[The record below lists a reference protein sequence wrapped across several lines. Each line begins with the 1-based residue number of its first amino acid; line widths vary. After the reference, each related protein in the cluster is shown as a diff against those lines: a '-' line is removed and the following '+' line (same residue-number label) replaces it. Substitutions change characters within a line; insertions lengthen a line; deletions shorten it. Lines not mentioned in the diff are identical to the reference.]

1 MCKANEKIKIEAV
14 SRERKEIDRDET
26 SYLSQDFARQAR
38 NFHKTFKKYA
48 ATPLVNLKA
57 LAEEFGVKSIF
68 VKDESHRFGLNAF
81 KVLGSTFA
89 IGKLLSEKIGIDCEK
104 ITFEEL
110 KNRASK
116 EKITFVTATDGN
128 HGAGLAWAAKQ
139 LEQKAVVYLP
149 KGTEQIRVDSIRSLD
164 AKVEVTDF
172 NYDSTVEY
180 AREMAEKNEWQLVQ
194 DTALEGYTKVP
205 KWIMQG
211 YLTII
216 DEAIEQIEKFRV
228 EKPTH
233 LFLQAGVGSMAGSLL
248 GYCVNRFGDE
258 YPITVIIEPENA
270 NCHYKSALINDGKPH
285 RVKGELKTIMV
296 GLACGM
302 PNPVSWEIL
311 RDYADMFISCKDSI
325 SARGMRIYANPLKD
339 DKKIVSGESGAVSL
353 GFLSVILQ
361 YKEFENIRN
370 RLNLTKSSSVLLIST
385 EGDTDPI
392 NYRNIIWN
400 GKESMPC

>member
-1 MCKANEKIKIEAV
+1 V
-14 SRERKEIDRDET
+14 
-26 SYLSQDFARQAR
+26 
-38 NFHKTFKKYA
+38 
-48 ATPLVNLKA
+48 
-57 LAEEFGVKSIF
+57 
-68 VKDESHRFGLNAF
+68 
-81 KVLGSTFA
+81 
-89 IGKLLSEKIGIDCEK
+89 
-104 ITFEEL
+104 
-110 KNRASK
+110 
-116 EKITFVTATDGN
+116 
-128 HGAGLAWAAKQ
+128 GLAWAAKQ

-149 KGTEQIRVDSIRSLD
+149 KGSEQIRVDSIRSLD
-164 AKVEVTDF
+164 AKVEVTNF

-233 LFLQAGVGSMAGSLL
+233 LFLQVGVGSMAGSLL

-285 RVKGELKTIMV
+285 RVKGELKTIMA

-311 RDYADMFISCKDSI
+311 RDYVDMFISCKDYI

-370 RLNLTKSSSVLLIST
+370 RLNLNKESSVLLIST

-400 GKESMPC
+400 GKEPMPY